1 MRSSRLKNGLVIKIS
16 LLILTIAILLVSGAL
31 FVRYNNLRNANN
43 SSDNKILIEGESAG
57 KDERAI
63 KARQALADRLKAPID
78 MVKIIKISQDAP
90 VSYSCATSAVHGCD
104 SPTAVTMSYDG
115 ESYYAVI
122 RYGGTFDLWAK
133 DYKFLE

>member
-1 MRSSRLKNGLVIKIS
+1 MRSSKLKNGLVIKIS
-16 LLILTIAILLVSGAL
+16 LLILTIVILLVSGAL
-31 FVRYNNLRNANN
+31 FVHYNNLRNANN
-43 SSDNKILIEGESAG
+43 SSDNKILIEGENAY
-57 KDERAI
+57 KDDRAI

-90 VSYSCATSAVHGCD
+90 VSYDCADSAVHGCD
-104 SPTAVTMSYDG
+104 SPTTVTLSYDG
-115 ESYYAVI
+115 ETYYAVV

>member
-1 MRSSRLKNGLVIKIS
+1 MGSSRIKNGLLIKIS
-16 LLILTIAILLVSGAL
+16 ILILTIVILLVSGAL
-31 FVRYNNLRNANN
+31 FVHYNNPRNANN
-43 SSDNKILIEGESAG
+43 SSDNKLLIEGEKAY
-57 KDERAI
+57 KDDRAI
-63 KARQALADRLKAPID
+63 KARQALADHLKAPID

-90 VSYSCATSAVHGCD
+90 VSYSCAAPAGDECD
-104 SPTAVTMSYDG
+104 APTTVTLSYAG